1 MQNKV
6 SKARFIGK
14 ITKIIF
20 FTFIKSITKF
30 LIFEFKGKVSVKKQS
45 EQDIYIK
52 SKKGKNIYTQSY

>member
-6 SKARFIGK
+6 FKARFIGK
-14 ITKIIF
+14 VTKIIF

-30 LIFEFKGKVSVKKQS
+30 LIFEFKGKVNVKKQS

-52 SKKGKNIYTQSY
+52 LKKIKSISTQSY